1 MKKDN
6 FYIITGGPGVG
17 KTTLIDEL
25 AKYNFKVVQEDA
37 RKIIKQQLTVSGEGL
52 PWKNKELYA
61 ELMFNASVRSYDEVD
76 LEGSM
81 PFFFDRGILDSICY
95 MKMENIPISK
105 EKNEISKKYAYNK
118 KVFILPPWKEIY
130 KTDDERK
137 QSWDEAQLTFTK
149 MKEIYS
155 EYGYKVIEVPKIK
168 IRERVD
174 FLLNE
179 INR

>member
-81 PFFFDRGILDSICY
+81 PIFFDRGILDSICY

>member
-1 MKKDN
+1 
-6 FYIITGGPGVG
+6 
-17 KTTLIDEL
+17 
-25 AKYNFKVVQEDA
+25 
-37 RKIIKQQLTVSGEGL
+37 
-52 PWKNKELYA
+52 
-61 ELMFNASVRSYDEVD
+61 
-76 LEGSM
+76 M
-81 PFFFDRGILDSICY
+81 PIFFDRGILDSICY

-105 EKNEISKKYAYNK
+105 EKNEISKKYTYNK

-137 QSWDEAQLTFTK
+137 QSWDEAQSTFTK

-155 EYGYKVIEVPKIK
+155 EYGYKVIEIPKIK